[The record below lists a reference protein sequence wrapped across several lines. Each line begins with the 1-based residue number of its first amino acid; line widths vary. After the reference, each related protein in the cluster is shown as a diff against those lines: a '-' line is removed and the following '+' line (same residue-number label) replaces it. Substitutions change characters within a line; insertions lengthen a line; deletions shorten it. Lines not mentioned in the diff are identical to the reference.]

1 MTLLMASHLTFI
13 APTPCL
19 LTIVTPISSTR
30 MLLLSAS
37 PALQAA
43 ARIVLQDWNEGRI
56 PYYTLPPKARNTQ
69 YNTAEVVTTW
79 AAEFD
84 ADK

>member
-1 MTLLMASHLTFI
+1 MQHCHCTASC
-13 APTPCL
+13 CL
-19 LTIVTPISSTR
+19 
-30 MLLLSAS
+30 
-37 PALQAA
+37 LQAA

-56 PYYTLPPKARNTQ
+56 PYYTLPPKARNQQ
-69 YNTAEVVTTW
+69 YATAEVVTAW

>member
-1 MTLLMASHLTFI
+1 
-13 APTPCL
+13 
-19 LTIVTPISSTR
+19 
-30 MLLLSAS
+30 MLLLCAS
-37 PALQAA
+37 FTLQAA